1 MNIEKWKKV
10 LGNKVGITIYSWTM
24 WLLYLRKERGLFR
37 TRSRQKNPRSVSCG
51 KFSMSKADYLLEC
64 PRLWR
69 IKKNSLHN
77 ESIYKWVNSAPL
89 FLDSNYFELLTV
101 LSSLQKSAF
110 LKLTILFFTYFWCQI
125 EWKKHP
131 FFSTIWFKNK
141 RVWEEKIR
149 NKPKM
154 QLP

>member
-1 MNIEKWKKV
+1 MFEYWKVKKV

-24 WLLYLRKERGLFR
+24 WKGGLFR

-69 IKKNSLHN
+69 IKKNKNSLHN
-77 ESIYKWVNSAPL
+77 ESRYKWVNSVPS

-131 FFSTIWFKNK
+131 FFSTIGS
-141 RVWEEKIR
+141 KIKEFGKKKLEI
-149 NKPKM
+149 NQKCNYPNI
-154 QLP
+154 